1 MESWNHIIHTAL
13 LGTDKQ
19 ALKKENLVAEVVEQ
33 YDLIAQNTQS
43 REEVFLQTAA
53 LVYNYRQCGFLPVQ
67 KETVFISR
75 AKDEEKEY
83 ANGLAYQTLYDIIE
97 TGSSSLLQFW
107 LEECAKANKIVQYE
121 LIPELMDA
129 GVKQKSLQPLV
140 HVCCGHRGAWLTQ
153 FNAEWKYAA
162 STDEEER
169 WQTGTL
175 EQRKKV
181 LAQVRKA
188 NPDKGR
194 DLLQQAWAQENAAAK
209 TELIQELRIHASE
222 EDLPWLEEL
231 LNEKSAKV
239 KAEVLEVIKRIPSSS
254 VVQNYWRLLQQSI
267 LLSTSKGLLGIG
279 SKQSLEIQLAPV
291 EETIFKTGIQP
302 VSSQAGVSDDHFI
315 LEQLIGQV
323 PPHFWE
329 AHFNLDSKKI
339 IELFLKNNKYKSLV
353 SSFGLAAS
361 RFKNPEWMRTIITAD
376 ENSLYLDALDE
387 LPQKEAE
394 AYALKFLADDERA
407 VTVLPVLQNFSE
419 EWSLELSK
427 AVLKF
432 TSKTPYQYHR
442 GFYNQIA
449 HLLSLPVVGEL
460 EKFTP
465 KEEYLRT
472 MWSNLSEYIIKL
484 LSLKLQ
490 TLKAFKE

>member
-1 MESWNHIIHTAL
+1 
-13 LGTDKQ
+13 
-19 ALKKENLVAEVVEQ
+19 
-33 YDLIAQNTQS
+33 
-43 REEVFLQTAA
+43 
-53 LVYNYRQCGFLPVQ
+53 
-67 KETVFISR
+67 
-75 AKDEEKEY
+75 
-83 ANGLAYQTLYDIIE
+83 
-97 TGSSSLLQFW
+97 
-107 LEECAKANKIVQYE
+107 
-121 LIPELMDA
+121 
-129 GVKQKSLQPLV
+129 
-140 HVCCGHRGAWLTQ
+140 VCCGHRGAWLTQ

>member
-1 MESWNHIIHTAL
+1 
-13 LGTDKQ
+13 
-19 ALKKENLVAEVVEQ
+19 
-33 YDLIAQNTQS
+33 
-43 REEVFLQTAA
+43 
-53 LVYNYRQCGFLPVQ
+53 
-67 KETVFISR
+67 
-75 AKDEEKEY
+75 
-83 ANGLAYQTLYDIIE
+83 
-97 TGSSSLLQFW
+97 
-107 LEECAKANKIVQYE
+107 
-121 LIPELMDA
+121 MDA
-129 GVKQKSLQPLV
+129 GVKQKGLQSLV

-153 FNAEWKYAA
+153 FNAEWEYAEP
-162 STDEEER
+162 TDEEER

-188 NPDKGR
+188 SPGKAR
-194 DLLQQAWAQENAAAK
+194 ELLQQAWVQENAAAK
-209 TELIQELRIHASE
+209 AELIQELLVNASE

-254 VVQNYWRLLQQSI
+254 VVQTYWRVLQPSVRI
-267 LLSTSKGLLGIG
+267 ATSKGLLGIG

-291 EETIFKTGIQP
+291 DEAIFKTGIQP
-302 VSSQAGVSDDHFI
+302 VSSQANVRDDQFI
-315 LEQLIGQV
+315 LEQLISQV
-323 PPHFWE
+323 PPPFWE
-329 AHFNLDSKKI
+329 AHFNLESKKI
-339 IELFLKNNKYKSLV
+339 IELFLKNNQYKSLV

-361 RFKNPEWMRTIITAD
+361 RFKNLEWMRTIIAVD
-376 ENSLYLDALDE
+376 ESSLYLDALE
-387 LPQKEAE
+387 LLPQKEAE

-407 VTVLPVLQNFSE
+407 VTILPVLQNFSE

-427 AVLKF
+427 AVLRF
-432 TSKTPYQYHR
+432 TSKIPYQYHR

-490 TLKAFKE
+490 TLKTFNE